1 MASFDVTVSRA
12 FVSLALLGYAA
23 YSDFKTREVDDLV
36 WIILCATSTPF
47 VLLQLVELERR
58 ALLAYVLSAYL
69 AFLLGF
75 TLSAFKLWGWADF
88 LALACIGLT
97 TPPSAEGGYLSLLP
111 SISTLVNSLLI
122 SCTYPLFLL
131 TENLYLIARGE
142 RVFEGVEAS
151 LPVKVIAFFTLRNVP
166 AQVYLRRRNFYSL
179 AERFEGGKRYIT
191 LRIGVEE
198 EGETKPLPNR
208 VWVSPYMPFVTLLA
222 IGYAVHL
229 TAGCLLDRLL
239 LAPLA
244 Y

>member
-1 MASFDVTVSRA
+1 VASLDAAAVRA
-12 FVSLALLGYAA
+12 LVSLAMLGYAA

-58 ALLAYVLSAYL
+58 ALIAYVLSAYL

-111 SISTLVNSLLI
+111 SISTLVNSLLV
-122 SCTYPLFLL
+122 SCAYPIFLL
-131 TENLYLIARGE
+131 AENLYLIAKGE

-151 LPVKVIAFFTLRNVP
+151 LPVKVIAFFTLRNIP

-179 AERFEGGKRYIT
+179 AERFESGKRFIT
-191 LRIGVEE
+191 LRIGVDEE
-198 EGETKPLPNR
+198 TETKRLPNR
-208 VWVSPYMPFVTLLA
+208 VWVSPYIPFVTLLA

-229 TAGCLLDRLL
+229 TAGCLLDRLP

-244 Y
+244 H

>member
-1 MASFDVTVSRA
+1 VASLDAAVLRA
-12 FVSLALLGYAA
+12 LVSLALLGYAA

-36 WIILCATSTPF
+36 WIILCATSMPF

-58 ALLAYVLSAYL
+58 ALIAYVLSAYL

-97 TPPSAEGGYLSLLP
+97 NPPPSGGGYLSLLP
-111 SISTLVNSLLI
+111 SISTLVNSLLV
-122 SCTYPLFLL
+122 SCAYPLFLL
-131 TENLYLIARGE
+131 AENSYLIAKGE

-151 LPVKVIAFFTLRNVP
+151 LPIKVIAFFTLRNIP
-166 AQVYLRRRNFYSL
+166 AQVYLQRRNFYSL

-191 LRIGVEE
+191 LRIGAEE
-198 EGETKPLPNR
+198 EAETKPLPSR

-222 IGYAVHL
+222 IGYAIHL
-229 TAGCLLDRLL
+229 TAGCLLDRLPF
-239 LAPLA
+239 APLA
-244 Y
+244 H

>member
-1 MASFDVTVSRA
+1 VASFDVTVSRA

-198 EGETKPLPNR
+198 EGETKPLSNR

-222 IGYAVHL
+222 IGYAIHL

>member
-198 EGETKPLPNR
+198 EGETKPLSNR

-222 IGYAVHL
+222 IGYAIHL

>member
-58 ALLAYVLSAYL
+58 ALLAYVVSAYL

-198 EGETKPLPNR
+198 EGETKPLSNR

-222 IGYAVHL
+222 IGYAIHL

>member
-1 MASFDVTVSRA
+1 VASFDVTVSRA

-222 IGYAVHL
+222 IGYAIHL

>member
-222 IGYAVHL
+222 IGYAIHL